1 MKGRLE
7 TRRRIDLG
15 KSLLCLGTP
24 NNRAKSSNKT
34 GRMEGGWA
42 REDLSGRQDCKQRGG
57 GQGPGHPVTGS
68 FNSGEPDSSY
78 VSFRQEGFLL
88 SHVSNQRDP
97 DYDHVR

>member
-1 MKGRLE
+1 MGSCCRAQGTSAWVVAEKAGR
-7 TRRRIDLG
+7 
-15 KSLLCLGTP
+15 
-24 NNRAKSSNKT
+24 
-34 GRMEGGWA
+34 EGGWA

-68 FNSGEPDSSY
+68 FISGEPDSSY